1 MHNYIQRFPFSFKHK
16 SRQLNKV
23 ADALSRWAI
32 FLNSIKSE
40 IMGFE
45 YLKDLEANDE
55 DFQEERK
62 NYTSRAPCKYQ
73 ICDEFLFFTDRLC
86 IPEGPLRERI
96 IWKSYNRGLRGHM
109 SQDKSIALVEAWYN
123 WLHLKRDVEK
133 FIKHRY
139 TCQNAKG
146 HAQNTGLYS
155 LLPIP
160 EAFQDGLSIDFM
172 LGLPRTQWGTYS
184 FFMIV
189 DWFSKTA
196 HCISYNKTY
205 DTKNIT
211 QLLFLEV
218 VHLHRLSKTSVS
230 DQDSKFLN
238 YF

>member
-146 HAQNTGLYS
+146 HAQLKHGFVLSSPYS
-155 LLPIP
+155 WS
-160 EAFQDGLSIDFM
+160 FSGWFVN
-172 LGLPRTQWGTYS
+172 RFHVGTS
-184 FFMIV
+184 TNSMRDIFF
-189 DWFSKTA
+189 
-196 HCISYNKTY
+196 
-205 DTKNIT
+205 
-211 QLLFLEV
+211 
-218 VHLHRLSKTSVS
+218 LHDCWLI
-230 DQDSKFLN
+230 F
-238 YF
+238 